1 MNPLTMRALIQQRVG
16 RLQVVRSAGIPIAKN
31 SQNRLSRLQ
40 ERNLPANTTMVGG
53 NQVFRDRQLVKCGE
67 LVVRSGQNLLLRPDR
82 SRLIRFN
89 RSHRP
94 STFSL
99 RSRVS
104 FFTSVVHQSQLMPS
118 FCSHTSTRIRNTF
131 MYIARCKQYLI
142 GICFIK

>member
-1 MNPLTMRALIQQRVG
+1 MNPLTMRAMIQQRVG

-40 ERNLPANTTMVGG
+40 ERSLPAKTTMVGG
-53 NQVFRDRQLVKCGE
+53 NQLFRDRQLVKCE
-67 LVVRSGQNLLLRPDR
+67 HVVRSGQNLLLRPDR

-118 FCSHTSTRIRNTF
+118 FSSHTSTRIRNTF